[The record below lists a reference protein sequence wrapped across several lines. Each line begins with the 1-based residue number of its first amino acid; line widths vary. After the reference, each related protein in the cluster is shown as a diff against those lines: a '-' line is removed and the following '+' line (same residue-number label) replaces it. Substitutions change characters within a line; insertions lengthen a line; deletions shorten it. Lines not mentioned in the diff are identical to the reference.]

1 MKPRFCSLMDFGG
14 TGVISVN
21 MVNSSSM
28 DLLWVV
34 PSSLFG
40 ILSSGLGICLP
51 WCWLLPSSQQGSV
64 TAEVEDTEPWCEG
77 GGTPGAN
84 N

>member
-1 MKPRFCSLMDFGG
+1 MDLGG
-14 TGVISVN
+14 IGVISVK

-40 ILSSGLGICLP
+40 ILSSLRYISAMVLVASEFSTGLGH
-51 WCWLLPSSQQGSV
+51 
-64 TAEVEDTEPWCEG
+64 G
-77 GGTPGAN
+77 GG
-84 N
+84 